1 LDVNI
6 DLFLADSLIACSNS
20 VQLVPLHPIVMS
32 ILFHHYK
39 ELRECISEVGQIE
52 AAGVVS
58 NRHGKRTRLTEKQEQ
73 WGEEQLMG
81 PS

>member
-1 LDVNI
+1 
-6 DLFLADSLIACSNS
+6 
-20 VQLVPLHPIVMS
+20 MS

-73 WGEEQLMG
+73 WGEEQLRA